1 MEVMPDH
8 IHMLLEAI
16 RSKQLFTESLQQEE
30 YRGLLEMCFEIKIQI
45 HKEADLYNPLDP
57 EGSELSDEVISYM
70 VRKYQEKGRKE
81 KHIIHIISD
90 EPVDEEKVRN
100 SFLDYSTKE
109 EMIFGNVRNRITL
122 KQLTL
127 FVIGILFISLWLFAA
142 SRTENLLVEILS
154 IIGSFALWEAADIW
168 IVEKPVMRIE
178 EKRLKKKLQAE
189 VEFTV
194 TGD

>member
-1 MEVMPDH
+1 M
-8 IHMLLEAI
+8 
-16 RSKQLFTESLQQEE
+16 
-30 YRGLLEMCFEIKIQI
+30 
-45 HKEADLYNPLDP
+45 YNPLDP

-178 EKRLKKKLQAE
+178 EKRLKKMLQAE

>member
-1 MEVMPDH
+1 
-8 IHMLLEAI
+8 
-16 RSKQLFTESLQQEE
+16 
-30 YRGLLEMCFEIKIQI
+30 MCFEIKIKI
-45 HKEADLYNPLDP
+45 HEEADLYNPLDP

-100 SFLDYSTKE
+100 SFLAYSTKE
-109 EMIFGNVRNRITL
+109 EMIFGDVRNRITL

-127 FVIGILFISLWLFAA
+127 FVIGILFISLWLFAS

-168 IVEKPVMRIE
+168 IVEKPVRRIE
-178 EKRLKKKLQAE
+178 EKRLKKLMQAE
-189 VEFTV
+189 VEFSV

>member
-1 MEVMPDH
+1 
-8 IHMLLEAI
+8 
-16 RSKQLFTESLQQEE
+16 
-30 YRGLLEMCFEIKIQI
+30 MCFEIKIKI
-45 HKEADLYNPLDP
+45 HEEADLYNPLDP

-100 SFLDYSTKE
+100 SFLAYSTKE

-127 FVIGILFISLWLFAA
+127 FVIGILFISLWLFAS

-168 IVEKPVMRIE
+168 IVEKPVRRIE
-178 EKRLKKKLQAE
+178 EKRLKKLMQAE
-189 VEFTV
+189 VEFSV

>member
-1 MEVMPDH
+1 
-8 IHMLLEAI
+8 
-16 RSKQLFTESLQQEE
+16 
-30 YRGLLEMCFEIKIQI
+30 MCFEIKIKI
-45 HKEADLYNPLDP
+45 HEEADLYNPLDP

-70 VRKYQEKGRKE
+70 VLKYQEKGRKE

-100 SFLDYSTKE
+100 SFLAYSTKE

-127 FVIGILFISLWLFAA
+127 FVIGILFISLWLFAS

-168 IVEKPVMRIE
+168 IVEKPVRRIE
-178 EKRLKKKLQAE
+178 EKRLKKLMQAE
-189 VEFTV
+189 VEFSV

>member
-1 MEVMPDH
+1 
-8 IHMLLEAI
+8 
-16 RSKQLFTESLQQEE
+16 
-30 YRGLLEMCFEIKIQI
+30 MCFEIKIKI
-45 HKEADLYNPLDP
+45 HEEADLYNPLDP

-100 SFLDYSTKE
+100 SFLAYSTKE
-109 EMIFGNVRNRITL
+109 EMIFGNERNRITL
-122 KQLTL
+122 KQFTL
-127 FVIGILFISLWLFAA
+127 FVIGILFISLWLFAS

-168 IVEKPVMRIE
+168 IVEKPVMCIE
-178 EKRLKKKLQAE
+178 EKRLKKMMRAE

>member
-1 MEVMPDH
+1 
-8 IHMLLEAI
+8 
-16 RSKQLFTESLQQEE
+16 
-30 YRGLLEMCFEIKIQI
+30 MCFEIKIKI
-45 HKEADLYNPLDP
+45 HEEADLYNPLDP
-57 EGSELSDEVISYM
+57 EGSELSDEVITYM

-100 SFLDYSTKE
+100 SFLAYSTKE
-109 EMIFGNVRNRITL
+109 EMIFGNVRNRTTL
-122 KQLTL
+122 KQFTL
-127 FVIGILFISLWLFAA
+127 FVVGILFISLWLFAS

-178 EKRLKKKLQAE
+178 EKRLPH
-189 VEFTV
+189 
-194 TGD
+194 